1 MAKERPIRGREL
13 DLDAYE
19 AGYIDGYITALNRMK
34 QAGADPEKIAA
45 VMDAMENCI
54 SGKE

>member
-1 MAKERPIRGREL
+1 M

-34 QAGADPEKIAA
+34 QAGVDPEKIAA

-54 SGKE
+54 NGEE